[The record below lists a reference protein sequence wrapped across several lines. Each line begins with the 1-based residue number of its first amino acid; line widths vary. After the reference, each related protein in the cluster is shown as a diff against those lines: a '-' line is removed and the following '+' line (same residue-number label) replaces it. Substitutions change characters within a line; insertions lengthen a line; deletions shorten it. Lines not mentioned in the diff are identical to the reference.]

1 MGAFH
6 HHLEHSMSSSSGF
19 VVDCDR
25 VQPPECPDEDMQ
37 RDIDDQIKEFNIGNP
52 ALPWW
57 AKHIVRYR
65 ELFHDGALWYSEL
78 DPEDSVPIF
87 IYLPLYVSK
96 KDPLEAWFL
105 RARRVENHCDSA
117 DVMKELEFY
126 DGDVSCLQVF
136 EIILDARW
144 ISASDMGDWE
154 DGTIFSWIRW
164 STPATT
170 L

>member
-1 MGAFH
+1 MRAFH
-6 HHLEHSMSSSSGF
+6 HHLEHSTSSSSGF

-37 RDIDDQIKEFNIGNP
+37 RDIDDQIKEFNFGNP

-78 DPEDSVPIF
+78 DPEDAVPTF
-87 IYLPLYVSK
+87 IYLPLYASK
-96 KDPLEAWFL
+96 KDPLEAWFYVHDEW
-105 RARRVENHCDSA
+105 R
-117 DVMKELEFY
+117 
-126 DGDVSCLQVF
+126 
-136 EIILDARW
+136 
-144 ISASDMGDWE
+144 
-154 DGTIFSWIRW
+154 TIAIRQ
-164 STPATT
+164 T